1 MKIVQI
7 NASYNRGSIGRTTAE
22 LHNWLLTH
30 GEESYVFTP
39 QLDVNGENVFVIGG
53 GYEMKI
59 HAFLSRLFGLQAY
72 FSFFST
78 RKIIRKLDEIQPD
91 IIHLRNLHANYIN
104 LPAILNYI
112 SKKNINCVVT
122 LHDCWLL
129 TGHCCYYTKID
140 CRKWL
145 DQCHNCALIKEDNN
159 SWFFDFSRKMYND
172 KKRLFNNIRNLAVLG
187 NSKWTLEQAQH
198 SYLKGATIVDYV
210 YNWIDRDTFFP
221 RNTKDY
227 WNKLNIQKSGFVI
240 LGVCEG
246 WCKAKGLHIFIQLA
260 NKFPEWKF
268 VLVGGIVENVV
279 LPSNII
285 DVKRTQNND
294 ELCEYYT
301 HADVLLN
308 PSVQETFGKVSAEAL
323 CCGTPI
329 IVNRATANPELVGE
343 GCGYI
348 VDNNDVN
355 QYAKYLAEIN
365 ANGKQAY
372 SKTCIEFATNN
383 FDKETN
389 IKANIS
395 IYKRLINATH

>member
-7 NASYNRGSIGRTTAE
+7 NANYNRGSIGRTTAE

-39 QLDVNGENVFVIGG
+39 QLDAIGKNVFVIGG
-53 GYEMKI
+53 GYERKL
-59 HAFLSRLFGLQAY
+59 HAFFSRLIGLQAY

-78 RKIIRKLDEIQPD
+78 RKMIRNLNELQPD

-104 LPAILNYI
+104 LPAILKYI
-112 SKKNINCVVT
+112 SNNNINCVVT

-140 CRKWL
+140 CKKWL
-145 DQCHNCALIKEDNN
+145 DQCHNCALIGEDNN
-159 SWFFDFSRKMYND
+159 SWFFDFSRKMHND
-172 KKRLFNNIRNLAVLG
+172 KKRLFKSIKSLAVLG
-187 NSKWTLEQAQH
+187 NSKWTLEQAKL
-198 SYLKGATIVDYV
+198 SYLRDASIVDYV
-210 YNWIDRDTFFP
+210 YNWIDRETFYP
-221 RNTKDY
+221 RLTKSY
-227 WNKLNIQKSGFVI
+227 WKQLNIQDSDFVI

-246 WCKAKGLHIFIQLA
+246 WCKAKGLHIFIELA
-260 NKFPEWKF
+260 KIYPKYRF
-268 VLVGGIVENVV
+268 VLVGGIVESIELPPNV
-279 LPSNII
+279 I

-301 HADVLLN
+301 HANVLLN

-343 GCGYI
+343 GCGY
-348 VDNNDVN
+348 VVENNDVV
-355 QYAKYLAEIN
+355 QYTHFIDEIKAK
-365 ANGKQAY
+365 GKEAY
-372 SKTCIEFATNN
+372 SKSCVKFATDN

-389 IKANIS
+389 IRANIE
-395 IYKRLINATH
+395 IYKRLMNAN